1 METILRKSRTAGFLP
16 LARNLFIFLS
26 WLIHYIHSYKLNDA
40 SFVLK
45 KPPCYAEL
53 PIYSIT
59 VVTSRTSCAIVCLKD
74 EFNFCDKFLWD
85 PVDGKCMLHSKSK
98 KSSYT
103 AKIEAGWKMYR
114 RITRSK

>member
-16 LARNLFIFLS
+16 LARNLLIFLS
-26 WLIHYIHSYKLNDA
+26 WLIHYMHSYKFNDA

-45 KPPCYAEL
+45 KKPMLHRTPNLQYN
-53 PIYSIT
+53 